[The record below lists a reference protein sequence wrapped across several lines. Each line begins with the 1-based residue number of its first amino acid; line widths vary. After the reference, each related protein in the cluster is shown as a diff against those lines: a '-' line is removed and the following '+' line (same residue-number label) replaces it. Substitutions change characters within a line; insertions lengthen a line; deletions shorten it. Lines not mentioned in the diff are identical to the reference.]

1 MGPPVATAKLTLS
14 YPLFASDFDP
24 QNNSF
29 LLVGGGGG
37 EGRTGVGNKITLV
50 NASRKQAVS
59 EVVEIHLS
67 QDEDSVTS
75 LAVASSTESSVTAF
89 AGINSSRRDQ
99 NAGKNEHLRSFRLE
113 YPPRRVAQETSSED
127 IEVSEYK
134 GQTTA
139 LGRASLFTPSTVAS
153 KETYQR
159 ITRLSKPQKATSGQ
173 LGAIATGLAPDGEVV
188 LFDAKTNGPK
198 GPWIRA
204 RLSLGKGQEA
214 ADVDIL
220 SLEEEK
226 GSAGAFV
233 VAYCTEYKI
242 YVCKFS
248 LKQQSPIRPQV
259 SYEEPHPEVS
269 SSKSR
274 PKLRSVRFITSS
286 LLVLLQNRPDRQGAD
301 IRFLELSPSLQGKI
315 LCSKT
320 LHRGIKSATA
330 LSVCHLPAPSPS
342 EGSQHALAV
351 AGHDMSISVFTLEH
365 PAQPPF
371 GSLKAQLHVLLKS
384 VHPSTI
390 TSLAFSTFVHPSTPQ
405 ASTPPQ
411 YLKLASTSVAN
422 TVIVHTMPLMPYP
435 APSKKSPK
443 TRYVLKS
450 PGPSEAMQTTFSVL
464 MSALVIGLGALF
476 LQAYLEIRG
485 GSPAYLGANDWLSRR
500 VQDYVAVPYMFKK
513 QANDVVSV
521 VSPTGS
527 ISQVTDT
534 TTNGHEQGENIAS
547 ESILSSLNALASEA
561 LSSVSSASSAMISS
575 STPKANNLHIRG
587 LLSRHHHHRH
597 PATDSPA
604 PHMVIHA
611 EEGGN
616 IKAGFLNPKDAAVEG
631 GNKGKTQKWEDLS
644 HKEREM
650 WKKRLQEAG
659 AWAVDEGEA
668 VLKGVFF
675 GQMAGFVGE
684 AVRGAMA

>member
-1 MGPPVATAKLTLS
+1 TL
-14 YPLFASDFDP
+14 
-24 QNNSF
+24 
-29 LLVGGGGG
+29 
-37 EGRTGVGNKITLV
+37 I

-59 EVVEIHLS
+59 EVVDIDLS
-67 QDEDSVTS
+67 RDEDSVTS

-89 AGINSSRRDQ
+89 AGINSSEKDQ

-113 YPPRRVAQETSSED
+113 YPQRRMAQEISSED
-127 IEVSEYK
+127 TEVKEFK

-139 LGRASLFTPSTVAS
+139 LGRASLFTPSTAAK

-188 LFDAKTNGPK
+188 LFDAKTNGPM
-198 GPWIRA
+198 GPWVEA

-220 SLEEEK
+220 GLEEEN

-233 VAYCTEYKI
+233 VAYCTEYEI
-242 YVCKFS
+242 HICKFF
-248 LKQQSPIRPQV
+248 LKQQTPIQPQV
-259 SYEEPHPEVS
+259 AYVEPYPEGS
-269 SSKSR
+269 GSKTR
-274 PKLRSVRFITSS
+274 PKFRSVRFITSS
-286 LLVLLQNRPDRQGAD
+286 LLMLLQNKPDRQGAD
-301 IRFLELSPSLQGKI
+301 IRLLELSPSFRGNI
-315 LCSKT
+315 LRSKS
-320 LHRGIKSATA
+320 LHKGIKSATA
-330 LSVCHLPAPSPS
+330 LSVCHLPAPSPFKK
-342 EGSQHALAV
+342 SQHAVAV
-351 AGHDMSISVFTLEH
+351 AGHDMSISLFTFEH
-365 PAQPPF
+365 PAEPPF
-371 GSLKAQLHVLLKS
+371 GSLKVQLHVLMKS

-435 APSKKSPK
+435 PPSKKSPN

-450 PGPSEAMQTTFSVL
+450 PGPTEAMQTTFSVI
-464 MSALVIGLGALF
+464 MSALVIGLGALV
-476 LQAYLEIRG
+476 LQAYMEIRG
-485 GSPAYLGANDWLSRR
+485 GRPAYLGAKNWLSQRVQDY
-500 VQDYVAVPYMFKK
+500 VQDYVAVPYMFEK
-513 QANDVVSV
+513 QAVSV

-527 ISQVTDT
+527 ISQVIDTATDT
-534 TTNGHEQGENIAS
+534 HERVEKVAS
-547 ESILSSLNALASEA
+547 ESVLSSLNSLASEA
-561 LSSVSSASSAMISS
+561 LSSVSSASSAVVSS
-575 STPKANNLHIRG
+575 STPKADNLHIRG

-611 EEGGN
+611 EEGGD
-616 IKAGFLNPKDAAVEG
+616 IKAGFLNPEDAVVG
-631 GNKGKTQKWEDLS
+631 GGSKGKTQKWEDLN
-644 HKEREM
+644 HKEREL

-675 GQMAGFVGE
+675 GQVAGFVGE

>member
-1 MGPPVATAKLTLS
+1 M
-14 YPLFASDFDP
+14 
-24 QNNSF
+24 
-29 LLVGGGGG
+29 
-37 EGRTGVGNKITLV
+37 
-50 NASRKQAVS
+50 
-59 EVVEIHLS
+59 
-67 QDEDSVTS
+67 TS

-89 AGINSSRRDQ
+89 AGINTSEKDQ
-99 NAGKNEHLRSFRLE
+99 NAGKNEHLRSLRLE
-113 YPPRRVAQETSSED
+113 YPPKRLGQEISSED
-127 IEVSEYK
+127 TEVKEFK
-134 GQTTA
+134 GRTTA
-139 LGRASLFTPSTVAS
+139 LGRASLFTPSTAAK

-188 LFDAKTNGPK
+188 LFDAKTNGPM
-198 GPWIRA
+198 GPWVEA

-220 SLEEEK
+220 GLEEEN
-226 GSAGAFV
+226 GSAGAFI
-233 VAYCTEYKI
+233 VAYCTEYEI
-242 YVCKFS
+242 HICRFS
-248 LKQQSPIRPQV
+248 LKQQTPIQPQV
-259 SYEEPHPEVS
+259 AYAEPYPEGS
-269 SSKSR
+269 GSKSR
-274 PKLRSVRFITSS
+274 PKFRSVRLITSS
-286 LLVLLQNRPDRQGAD
+286 LLMLLQNRPDRQGAD
-301 IRFLELSPSLQGKI
+301 IRLLELSPSLRGNI
-315 LCSKT
+315 LCSKS
-320 LHRGIKSATA
+320 LHKGIKSATA

-342 EGSQHALAV
+342 KRSQHAVAV
-351 AGHDMSISVFTLEH
+351 AGHDISISLFTLEH
-365 PAQPPF
+365 PAEPPF
-371 GSLKAQLHVLLKS
+371 GSLKVQLHVLLKS
-384 VHPSTI
+384 EHPSTI
-390 TSLAFSTFVHPSTPQ
+390 TSLAFSNFVHPSTPQ

-422 TVIVHTMPLMPYP
+422 TVIVHTMPLVPYP
-435 APSKKSPK
+435 APSKKSPN

-450 PGPSEAMQTTFSVL
+450 PGPTEAMQTTFSVI

-476 LQAYLEIRG
+476 LQAYMEIRG
-485 GSPAYLGANDWLSRR
+485 GTPAYLGAKDWLSQR
-500 VQDYVAVPYMFKK
+500 VHDYVAVPYMFEK
-513 QANDVVSV
+513 QANDVFSV

-534 TTNGHEQGENIAS
+534 ATAANEQVENIAS
-547 ESILSSLNALASEA
+547 ESILSSLNSLASEA
-561 LSSVSSASSAMISS
+561 LSSVSSASAVVSS

-611 EEGGN
+611 EEGGD
-616 IKAGFLNPKDAAVEG
+616 IKAGFLNPKDAVVG
-631 GNKGKTQKWEDLS
+631 GGSKGKTQRWEDLN
-644 HKEREM
+644 HKEREL

-675 GQMAGFVGE
+675 GQVAGFVGE